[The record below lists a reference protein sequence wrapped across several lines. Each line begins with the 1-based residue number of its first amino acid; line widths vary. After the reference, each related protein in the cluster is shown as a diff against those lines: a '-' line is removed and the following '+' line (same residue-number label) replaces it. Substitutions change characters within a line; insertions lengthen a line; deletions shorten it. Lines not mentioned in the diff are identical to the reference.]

1 MLRWWKQLA
10 IGFAVVLLPAAAS
23 ADLLQSTHFRLNPDT
38 ADTFG
43 GIGSSAHY
51 GLTDAGG
58 ETAVGAGSSSS
69 YKLGQGYV
77 ASLPQS
83 IQLSV
88 LPSGTYAYWP
98 MDTGSGSQAYDVS
111 LNNDQA
117 TLVNAPTWTT
127 GIVGQGILLNGTSQY
142 LYTSNA
148 ITAPTSYSLEFWFKT
163 TTTSGGR
170 LFGFG
175 NNQTGASGTSDR
187 GVYMTNSGNLSYGVT
202 NGTNKTVTT
211 AAGYND
217 GSWHFVAATLGASG
231 LLLYVDGVKQGS
243 DTTTTT
249 AGTYTGYWRFGYDSL
264 SGWPGTVTSNY
275 FAGTLDEA
283 RVVSRQLGNSE
294 VANDYTAGAN
304 ALRGAFT
311 IPNITPGTSQTYN
324 VDAVVRTDAGGYDL
338 SIQKPQPFL
347 HTDGTTVLPDISGT
361 ISSPIAWLE
370 GTTKGLGFG
379 VVSGT
384 NVEGKWGTSPNFTYA
399 AVPSSATIY
408 HSRSGLSGATPE
420 TTTIQYR
427 VDTSSSQKQG
437 TYATQIIYTATLKP

>member
-10 IGFAVVLLPAAAS
+10 IGFAVVLIPAAAS

-43 GIGSSAHY
+43 GIGSSTHY

-58 ETAVGAGSSSS
+58 ETAVGAGSSAS
-69 YKLGQGYV
+69 YKLSQGYV

-98 MDTGSGSQAYDVS
+98 LDTGSGSQAYDVS

-127 GIVGQGILLNGTSQY
+127 GIVGGALALNGSSQY
-142 LYTSNA
+142 LYTANA
-148 ITAPTSYSLEFWFKT
+148 ISAPTAYSLEFWFKT

-175 NNQTGASGTSDR
+175 NNQTGSSTTDDR
-187 GVYMTNSGNLSYGVT
+187 AVYMTNSGTLTYGVT

-217 GSWHFVAATLGASG
+217 GSWHFVTATLGASG

-264 SGWPGTVTSNY
+264 SGWPGSITSNY
-275 FAGTLDEA
+275 FAGTMDEA
-283 RVVSRQLGNSE
+283 RVVSRQLGDTE
-294 VANDYTAGAN
+294 IANDYTAGAN

-311 IPNITPGTSQTYN
+311 IPNVTPGTSQTYN

-338 SIQKPQPFL
+338 SIQKPAPFL
-347 HTDGTTVLPDISGT
+347 HSDGSTVLPDISGSIT
-361 ISSPIAWLE
+361 SPIPWVE

-379 VVSGT
+379 LIAGT
-384 NVEGKWGTSPNFTYA
+384 NLEAKWGTGPNYAYA
-399 AVPSSATIY
+399 ALPGSATIY
-408 HSRSGLSGATPE
+408 HSRTGLSGATPE
-420 TTTIQYR
+420 TTTLQYR

-437 TYATQIIYTATLKP
+437 TYATQVVYTATLKP